1 MRIVVLL
8 FIALFL
14 YAADINTTIINGDA
28 KIYESILAD
37 IKKSK
42 SLSDEKTLQ
51 ETLLYKLINIT
62 KAPNPKP
69 LIPKQP
75 KNEQEYRQLL
85 AQFLDWIEKKAN
97 FNQNLQSLQDKIEA
111 MQEQIQD
118 IQENNDTTLF
128 TLQLQDAFYTK
139 AKILLQK
146 KLFLYDDA
154 IKKTPSLFVEALQR
168 IDLDSNKSRI
178 ATNRL
183 QKALQ
188 NNQKEIQKLEVEKER
203 LQLLGRN
210 DRVQRLQRSIK
221 RLQQKRK
228 DLIKQKLIELFI
240 QLSTALQSKRS
251 KEVFS
256 IHHTIIDTARTIYP
270 QEVVDTISKVLSS
283 IEKSLLGRAAVIKG
297 ATIEQIK
304 ITLQKVWQEA
314 NTPLFTINKT
324 PISAFKLFIA
334 LLVLFMGFLIGVLY
348 KKGIKSLAEHSRTIT
363 PSTGTLLANLGY
375 YFIVVIAFFIIL
387 KVLGIDL
394 SSIALIAGALSVGI
408 GFGLQN
414 MVSNFVSG
422 LILMFERSV
431 KIGDYVEIDDNL
443 TGRISDIRM
452 RSTTITTNDNI
463 DVIVPNQDLIQNRVV
478 NWTMNDKIR
487 RFRIPFGVAY
497 GTDAKK
503 VIEIVKE
510 AVAKSGYGDI
520 YQDAR
525 RKTRVIMTDMGDSSV
540 NFELFVWI
548 RGNEILY
555 PKRTISRFL
564 ILIYEALN
572 KNGIEIPFPQR
583 DLHIRSIDT
592 PIPITIKK
600 EEQCNNS

>member
-1 MRIVVLL
+1 MKRL
-8 FIALFL
+8 
-14 YAADINTTIINGDA
+14 
-28 KIYESILAD
+28 
-37 IKKSK
+37 SK
-42 SLSDEKTLQ
+42 
-51 ETLLYKLINIT
+51 TLLYKLINIT

-69 LIPKQP
+69 LAPKVP

-118 IQENNDTTLF
+118 MQENNDTTLL

-146 KLFLYDDA
+146 KLFVYDQA
-154 IKKTPSLFVEALQR
+154 IQQTPALFVQALQK

-210 DRVQRLQRSIK
+210 DRVQRLQRSIE
-221 RLQQKRK
+221 RLQQKRR
-228 DLIKQKLIELFI
+228 DLIKQELIELFI

-256 IHHTIIDTARTIYP
+256 IHHKIIDTARTIYP
-270 QEVVDTISKVLSS
+270 KETVDTISKLLSS

-297 ATIEQIK
+297 ATLEQIK
-304 ITLQKVWQEA
+304 ITMQKVWQEA

-334 LLVLFMGFLIGVLY
+334 LLVLFFGFFIGVLY
-348 KKGIKSLAEHSRTIT
+348 KKSIKSLLEHSRTIT

-375 YFIVVIAFFIIL
+375 YFIVLIAFFIIL

-463 DVIVPNQDLIQNRVV
+463 DVIVPNQDLIQNRVI

-497 GTDAKK
+497 GTDAQK
-503 VIEIVKE
+503 VIKVVKE
-510 AVAKSGYGDI
+510 AVAKSGYGDL

-525 RKTRVIMTDMGDSSV
+525 RKTRVIMTEMGDSSV

-572 KNGIEIPFPQR
+572 ENGIEIPFPQR

-592 PIPITIKK
+592 PIPVAIKK
-600 EEQCNNS
+600 E